1 VFTTLRVLFPVVRHK
16 ATATASCCQIAG
28 ERTKDAGNLPNV
40 HYNPSADS
48 GIREDLEYESA
59 FQKI

>member
-1 VFTTLRVLFPVVRHK
+1 VFIALRVSLPVIRHK
-16 ATATASCCQIAG
+16 ETATARCCHIGG

-40 HYNPSADS
+40 DYNPSADPA
-48 GIREDLEYESA
+48 IPENQEYESA

>member
-1 VFTTLRVLFPVVRHK
+1 VFIALRVLLPVVRHK
-16 ATATASCCQIAG
+16 ETATASCFRIG

-40 HYNPSADS
+40 DYNASADP
-48 GIREDLEYESA
+48 GIPENQEYESA